1 MDDYTLFSRR
11 RLVPYGQS
19 YAPNTSGRFEQGNMR
34 IKQMQRAQAVR
45 RAAEIAAE
53 ARPLAIQYNP
63 RLPNPD
69 ANADMPSAYDAPAP
83 TTLRSA
89 PVPNMADDY
98 TLFSPRRLVP
108 YGQSYAPNR
117 SAYAPNRSGRFFKG
131 MMTNPIKFTPQ
142 GSQSTRQEQERM
154 LMQARRLQER
164 LERSAPV
171 PKMGNVQAA
180 LIPPLKP
187 DVREISTDLPLRLG
201 GGPADPVTPLFMSRN
216 IWRDPARPTF
226 ASSPKLPLFGYMAN
240 RYVEPSDNGPQSAGE
255 RAIAIAKGLPQQVY
269 RAVTKPVETAKAVAN
284 AVLSGEDYQS
294 SGEPVVQNGVIN
306 WGDPD
311 NSADFF
317 RADQALQELHPY
329 VEPETPPEP
338 ANEGYSNGGIVS
350 ELLNEVADF
359 VNPGFAGGG
368 EVGGEYDYVEPEMV
382 YDDEY
387 DYVEPETVYDDE
399 YDYVEPEMA
408 EDLDGFAHGGP
419 VEEYT

>member
-19 YAPNTSGRFEQGNMR
+19 YAPTTSGRFEQGNMR
-34 IKQMQRAQAVR
+34 IKQMQRAQMQQAVR

-216 IWRDPARPTF
+216 IWHDPARPTF
-226 ASSPKLPLFGYMAN
+226 ASSPNYHCSDTWLIGMLSHRIMVRKAPESGQLPSPRACRSRSTGLLQSLW
-240 RYVEPSDNGPQSAGE
+240 RPPRPSP
-255 RAIAIAKGLPQQVY
+255 
-269 RAVTKPVETAKAVAN
+269 
-284 AVLSGEDYQS
+284 
-294 SGEPVVQNGVIN
+294 
-306 WGDPD
+306 
-311 NSADFF
+311 
-317 RADQALQELHPY
+317 
-329 VEPETPPEP
+329 TP
-338 ANEGYSNGGIVS
+338 S
-350 ELLNEVADF
+350 
-359 VNPGFAGGG
+359 
-368 EVGGEYDYVEPEMV
+368 
-382 YDDEY
+382 
-387 DYVEPETVYDDE
+387 
-399 YDYVEPEMA
+399 
-408 EDLDGFAHGGP
+408 
-419 VEEYT
+419 